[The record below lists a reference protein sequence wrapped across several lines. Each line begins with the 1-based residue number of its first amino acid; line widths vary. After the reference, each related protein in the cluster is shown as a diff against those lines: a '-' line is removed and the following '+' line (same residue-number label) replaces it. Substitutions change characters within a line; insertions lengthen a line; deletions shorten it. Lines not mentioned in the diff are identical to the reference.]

1 MNVRG
6 TEYGQA
12 APVRSRGGWRQ
23 ARPCP
28 TLDARVPAR
37 ASASLR
43 PRPAPLAPAVS
54 RTTPPARKDRLRD
67 GPHLP
72 QMAPCRNN
80 GNMVCVR
87 TTTDKIVRAR
97 SRPPAF
103 RPALRRPLPKQL
115 PVRYRHR
122 LRVAGRSLC
131 VAGRSGHPHPVPRNG
146 WTSRR
151 RVQPGRRAR
160 RARVRTLGS
169 DRWCVP
175 HPMRAACAPP
185 RPDPTHRQRRDTAAN
200 PGI

>member
-1 MNVRG
+1 MLQV
-6 TEYGQA
+6 EYLERENEQECLSPPA
-12 APVRSRGGWRQ
+12 KQKDVANRKLRRSSFYYVPSCYDRVRSRGGWRQ

-28 TLDARVPAR
+28 TLDARAPAR

-122 LRVAGRSLC
+122 LPVLQVDQDIPTPFPGTAGR
-131 VAGRSGHPHPVPRNG
+131 
-146 WTSRR
+146 
-151 RVQPGRRAR
+151 
-160 RARVRTLGS
+160 
-169 DRWCVP
+169 
-175 HPMRAACAPP
+175 
-185 RPDPTHRQRRDTAAN
+185 
-200 PGI
+200 

>member
-1 MNVRG
+1 MSKSALVPRPSKRMSQTGSSDGVPSITYPHATTAYGAEAVGARRVR
-6 TEYGQA
+6 
-12 APVRSRGGWRQ
+12 APPSI
-23 ARPCP
+23 
-28 TLDARVPAR
+28 DARAPAR

-122 LRVAGRSLC
+122 LPTLCCRSIRTSPP
-131 VAGRSGHPHPVPRNG
+131 RSPERPDVKEESTAWPSS
-146 WTSRR
+146 SRACAHTR
-151 RVQPGRRAR
+151 QRPLVRAPPYAR
-160 RARVRTLGS
+160 R
-169 DRWCVP
+169 
-175 HPMRAACAPP
+175 MRPAPP
-185 RPDPTHRQRRDTAAN
+185 
-200 PGI
+200 

>member
-1 MNVRG
+1 MSNSALVPRPQAKG
-6 TEYGQA
+6 SRKPEAPTEFYYV
-12 APVRSRGGWRQ
+12 PSCYDRVRSRGGWRQ

-28 TLDARVPAR
+28 TLDARAPAR

-122 LRVAGRSLC
+122 LPVLQVDQDIPTPFPGTAGR
-131 VAGRSGHPHPVPRNG
+131 
-146 WTSRR
+146 
-151 RVQPGRRAR
+151 
-160 RARVRTLGS
+160 
-169 DRWCVP
+169 
-175 HPMRAACAPP
+175 
-185 RPDPTHRQRRDTAAN
+185 
-200 PGI
+200 